1 MPVRGT
7 HRQGETFVAGGGHRG
22 RAPDE
27 GLVLFRV
34 QGRAHGA
41 APWEDE
47 SVLSGA
53 IWPYV
58 AFTALVLVI
67 LAFDLGVINRK
78 AHVVRVREAGMF
90 AGLTVALASIFA
102 GAIWL
107 GYLPVEGIGGQKD
120 ALEFLTGY
128 LIELALSVDNI
139 FVFVLIFA
147 YFKVPPQY
155 QHRVLFWGVL
165 GALVMRGVMIAAG
178 ALLIT
183 RFHWIIYVFG
193 AFLVYTGI
201 KMATQDEMDI
211 EPESNPAL
219 KLIRRFF
226 PVTPNYEGQHFF
238 VKQTIG
244 GKLRNAATP
253 LFVVLVMV
261 ETTDLIFAVDSI
273 PAIFAVTRDPFLVYT
288 SNVFAILCL
297 RSLYFLLAGVIDKFH
312 YLKLGLSIVLGFIGV
327 KMLAS
332 GVYHVPIGL
341 SLGIV
346 AGVLVG
352 SVVLSLIF
360 PKQLEEHDEVSH
372 DPLNPADDPVRPI
385 LPPDEKPL
393 REKRA

>member
-1 MPVRGT
+1 M
-7 HRQGETFVAGGGHRG
+7 
-22 RAPDE
+22 
-27 GLVLFRV
+27 
-34 QGRAHGA
+34 
-41 APWEDE
+41 
-47 SVLSGA
+47 SGP

-67 LAFDLGVINRK
+67 LAIDLGVLNRK
-78 AHVVRVREAGMF
+78 AHVVRVREAGLF
-90 AGLTVALASIFA
+90 AALTAALAMAFA
-102 GAIWL
+102 GAIWSGL
-107 GYLPVEGIGGQKD
+107 LPVQGVGGRQD

-147 YFKVPPQY
+147 YFKVPPQF

-178 ALLIT
+178 ALLIE

-201 KMATQDEMDI
+201 RMATQDEMDI

-219 KLIRRFF
+219 KVIRRFF
-226 PVTPNYEGQHFF
+226 PVAHKYHGQHFF
-238 VKQTIG
+238 VRETIR
-244 GKLRNAATP
+244 GKLRKVATP

-312 YLKLGLSIVLGFIGV
+312 YLKLGLSAVLVFIGA
-327 KMLAS
+327 KMLATMF
-332 GVYHVPIGL
+332 HVEVPTAL

-346 AGVLVG
+346 AGVLG
-352 SVVLSLIF
+352 LSVVASLLF
-360 PKQLEEHDEVSH
+360 PREAEEHPQVTH
-372 DPLNPADDPVRPI
+372 DPLDESDDPLRDIFPEDA
-385 LPPDEKPL
+385 DEIAEDVDEAAEAEP
-393 REKRA
+393 RQSA

>member
-1 MPVRGT
+1 LNGT
-7 HRQGETFVAGGGHRG
+7 V
-22 RAPDE
+22 
-27 GLVLFRV
+27 
-34 QGRAHGA
+34 
-41 APWEDE
+41 
-47 SVLSGA
+47 
-53 IWPYV
+53 WPYV
-58 AFTALVLVI
+58 AFTILVLVI
-67 LAFDLGVINRK
+67 LAVDLGVINRK
-78 AHVVRVREAGMF
+78 AHVVRVREAGLF
-90 AGLTVALASIFA
+90 AAFTVTLALLFA
-102 GAIWL
+102 GAIWMN
-107 GYLPVEGIGGQKD
+107 YLPVDNVGGQQD

-128 LIELALSVDNI
+128 VIELALSVDNI

-147 YFKVPPQY
+147 YFKVPPQF

-165 GALVMRGVMIAAG
+165 GALIMRGVMIAAG
-178 ALLIT
+178 ALLID

-219 KLIRRFF
+219 KIIRRFF
-226 PVTPNYEGQHFF
+226 PITSGYREKHFF
-238 VKQTIG
+238 VTEEIG
-244 GKLRNAATP
+244 GKLRKAATP

-327 KMLAS
+327 KMLIS
-332 GVYHVPIGL
+332 GVYHVPVGL

-352 SVVLSLIF
+352 SVVASLMF
-360 PKQLEEHDEVSH
+360 PKAVEAHAEVTH
-372 DPLNPADDPVRPI
+372 DPLDPADDPARPI
-385 LPPDEKPL
+385 LPPEEPSQ
-393 REKRA
+393 REPVRRD

>member
-1 MPVRGT
+1 MNGNV
-7 HRQGETFVAGGGHRG
+7 
-22 RAPDE
+22 
-27 GLVLFRV
+27 
-34 QGRAHGA
+34 
-41 APWEDE
+41 
-47 SVLSGA
+47 
-53 IWPYV
+53 IPYV

-67 LAFDLGVINRK
+67 LAIDLGVINRK
-78 AHVVRVREAGMF
+78 AHVVKVREAGLF
-90 AGLTVALASIFA
+90 AGLTVALAIAFA
-102 GAIWL
+102 GAIWM
-107 GYLPVEGIGGQKD
+107 GYLPVEGVSGQKD

-165 GALVMRGVMIAAG
+165 GALVMRGIMIAAG
-178 ALLIT
+178 ALLIE

-226 PVTPNYEGQHFF
+226 PVTNDYREKHFF
-238 VKQTIG
+238 VKETIG
-244 GKLRNAATP
+244 GKLRTAATP

-297 RSLYFLLAGVIDKFH
+297 RSLYFLLAGVIDQFH
-312 YLKLGLSIVLGFIGV
+312 YLQLGLSIVRVFIGA

-332 GVYHVPIGL
+332 GYFHVPTAV
-341 SLGIV
+341 SLLVV
-346 AGVLVG
+346 AGVLIG
-352 SVVLSLIF
+352 AVVLSLMF
-360 PKQLEEHDEVSH
+360 PKELETHDEVSH
-372 DPLNPADDPVRPI
+372 DPLDPRDDPPGPV
-385 LPPDEKPL
+385 LPPDDAGM
-393 REKRA
+393 RDNRA

>member
-1 MPVRGT
+1 MN
-7 HRQGETFVAGGGHRG
+7 GH
-22 RAPDE
+22 
-27 GLVLFRV
+27 V
-34 QGRAHGA
+34 
-41 APWEDE
+41 
-47 SVLSGA
+47 
-53 IWPYV
+53 WPYA
-58 AFTALVLVI
+58 AFTLLVLVI

-78 AHVVRVREAGMF
+78 AHVVRVREAGLF
-90 AGLTVALASIFA
+90 AAFTAILALAFA
-102 GAIWL
+102 GAIWMR
-107 GYLPVEGIGGQKD
+107 YLPVEGIGGQKH

-128 LIELALSVDNI
+128 VIELALSVDNI

-147 YFKVPPQY
+147 YFKVPPKY

-178 ALLIT
+178 ALLIE

-219 KLIRRFF
+219 KLVRRFF
-226 PVTPNYEGQHFF
+226 PVTADYHEKHFF
-238 VKQTIG
+238 VQENIG
-244 GKLRNAATP
+244 GKLRRAATP

-312 YLKLGLSIVLGFIGV
+312 YLKLGLSVVLGFIGV
-327 KMLAS
+327 KMLIS
-332 GVYHVPIGL
+332 GVYHVPVGW
-341 SLGIV
+341 SLVVV
-346 AGVLVG
+346 AGVLAL
-352 SVVLSLIF
+352 SVVASLMF
-360 PKQLEEHDEVSH
+360 PQEVEEHDQVSH
-372 DPLNPADDPVRPI
+372 DPLDPSDDPNRPI
-385 LPPDEKPL
+385 LPPHGPERH
-393 REKRA
+393 RESV